1 VPTTVSSTVNDIR
14 SVYRVG
20 MREQYTTSLDP
31 WTLKQA
37 RRVAKAHGTT
47 VAALID
53 QGLLLIVAQHDEQ
66 QMRTAAVPPLPG
78 DRDAELL
85 READH
90 HRHGRGAA

>member
-1 VPTTVSSTVNDIR
+1 MMLR
-14 SVYRVG
+14 SVYDVG

-37 RRVAKAHGTT
+37 RRVAKAQGTT

-53 QGLLLIVAQHDEQ
+53 QGLLLVVARHDEQ
-66 QMRTAAVPPLPG
+66 QMSASTVPPLPG

-85 READH
+85 READN
-90 HRHGRGAA
+90 RRQGRGAA

>member
-1 VPTTVSSTVNDIR
+1 
-14 SVYRVG
+14 

-37 RRVAKAHGTT
+37 RRVAKAQGTT

-53 QGLLLIVAQHDEQ
+53 QGLLLVVARHDEQ
-66 QMRTAAVPPLPG
+66 KMSASTVPPLPG

-85 READH
+85 READN
-90 HRHGRGAA
+90 RRRGRGAA